1 MKRINNIITQFLQY
15 AKPLELQKSEVIIE
29 KFFENIYQLYK
40 AQAKQNNVSFEVIGN
55 ANIIVKLDPELF
67 KQTIMNIIQNAFDA
81 VGQQGSIIVK
91 YTIEQNDFIVE
102 ISDSGNGIL
111 QKDIDKIFDLY
122 FTTKKEGNGLG
133 LSISQKIIS
142 QHNGLIEVRSTNSGT
157 TFKIVVPK
165 S

>member
-1 MKRINNIITQFLQY
+1 MLSMQ
-15 AKPLELQKSEVIIE
+15 
-29 KFFENIYQLYK
+29 
-40 AQAKQNNVSFEVIGN
+40 
-55 ANIIVKLDPELF
+55 
-67 KQTIMNIIQNAFDA
+67 
-81 VGQQGSIIVK
+81 VGQQGNVIVK
-91 YTIEQNDFIVE
+91 YKVEQNNFIVE

-142 QHNGLIEVRSTNSGT
+142 QHNGLIEVHSTQSGT